1 MTMMNGVNF
10 FPPCTPNLALEEIN
24 FVIHSVVGLLTVRC
38 IISPLIQI
46 PPLNSADVVTSTR

>member
-24 FVIHSVVGLLTVRC
+24 FVKKELSE
-38 IISPLIQI
+38 
-46 PPLNSADVVTSTR
+46 NKF